1 MILGIGTDI
10 VEIER
15 VRKALSNAFMAKV
28 LSSEEIKRT
37 ASMSE
42 ERKVQFTAGRFAA
55 KEAIIKCLSDH
66 EVPNMT
72 DLNIFNDEKGKPEIF
87 YKDYRIFVSIA
98 HEKKYASAVAIL
110 EEEGEKT
117 C

>member
-55 KEAIIKCLSDH
+55 KEAVIKCLSGYEH
-66 EVPNMT
+66 PIMS
-72 DLNIFNDEKGKPEIF
+72 DLNIINDEEGKPEIF
-87 YKDYRIFVSIA
+87 YKKYRILVSIS
-98 HEKKYASAVAIL
+98 HERTYATAVAIL
-110 EEEGEKT
+110 QDNE
-117 C
+117 